1 MIIFVKKN
9 FMFNVNNMGMKMKNI
24 SYGLLAGLLLGACSG
39 GVYEETGNGVIVKVQ
54 QKEDRGARLVRLQ
67 VMGEKLIRVSATPE
81 GKFADPQSLIIVPG
95 AEQTPFTVAQ
105 QGDTVTV
112 STDEVRAS
120 VLASTGEVWFT
131 DEDGNL
137 ILQENK
143 GGGKTFTPIEVEGT
157 RGYTVRQVFE
167 SPDDEAFY
175 GLGQHQADEFNY
187 KGKNEELFQYNT
199 KVSVPFI
206 VSNKNY
212 GVLLDSYSLCR
223 FGNPNDYSQLG
234 EVFKLYDKDGKE
246 GAITGTYVPAEGSG
260 AETLVR
266 REDS

>member
-1 MIIFVKKN
+1 MNLKKLSICL
-9 FMFNVNNMGMKMKNI
+9 F
-24 SYGLLAGLLLGACSG
+24 AGLLLGSCAG
-39 GVYEETGNGVIVKVQ
+39 TVYEETDEGVIVNVRQADLGK
-54 QKEDRGARLVRLQ
+54 VRLQ

-81 GKFADPQSLIIVPG
+81 KRFADPQSLVVVPPEG
-95 AEQTPFTVAQ
+95 QTPFTVSR

-112 STDEVRAS
+112 ATSAIRAS

-131 DEDGNL
+131 DPDGGL

-143 GGGKTFTPIEVEGT
+143 GGGKTFTPIEVEGV

-206 VSNKNY
+206 VSNRNY

-246 GAITGTYVPAEGSG
+246 GVITGTYVPAEGSG

-266 REDS
+266 REDTLYFEHLVRGDVGHVVN

>member
-1 MIIFVKKN
+1 M
-9 FMFNVNNMGMKMKNI
+9 
-24 SYGLLAGLLLGACSG
+24 
-39 GVYEETGNGVIVKVQ
+39 
-54 QKEDRGARLVRLQ
+54 
-67 VMGEKLIRVSATPE
+67 
-81 GKFADPQSLIIVPG
+81 
-95 AEQTPFTVAQ
+95 
-105 QGDTVTV
+105 
-112 STDEVRAS
+112 
-120 VLASTGEVWFT
+120 VW
-131 DEDGNL
+131 
-137 ILQENK
+137 
-143 GGGKTFTPIEVEGT
+143 
-157 RGYTVRQVFE
+157 
-167 SPDDEAFY
+167 
-175 GLGQHQADEFNY
+175 GQHQADEFNY

-266 REDS
+266 REDSLYFEHLVRGDLGHVVNLPKDFPFYGSKVTYEGSIEPRRKAENSSLFCIMRDIQRYTSITSWWCLNVGVRRGIRTAISSRSIWKPESVCRSKWNGFPTEPYLIPDFVYTVR

>member
-1 MIIFVKKN
+1 MIP
-9 FMFNVNNMGMKMKNI
+9 
-24 SYGLLAGLLLGACSG
+24 
-39 GVYEETGNGVIVKVQ
+39 
-54 QKEDRGARLVRLQ
+54 QK
-67 VMGEKLIRVSATPE
+67 
-81 GKFADPQSLIIVPG
+81 
-95 AEQTPFTVAQ
+95 EQTPFGVEQ
-105 QGDTVTV
+105 KGDTVTV
-112 STDEVRAS
+112 VTSELRAS

-131 DEDGNL
+131 DEEGNM

-157 RGYTVRQVFE
+157 KGYTIRQVFK

-175 GLGQHQADEFNY
+175 GLGQHQSDEFNY

-234 EVFKLYDKDGKE
+234 DVFKLYDKDGKE
-246 GAITGTYVPAEGSG
+246 GAITGTYVPAPESG
-260 AETLVR
+260 GRNIGPPGGLAFILSIWSEAT
-266 REDS
+266 